1 MSIDWGAARAAM
13 MLDPSVT
20 NLNTGSFGPLS
31 RVVFERATEL
41 RCQLA
46 AGPMD
51 FFVRRMPPLLW
62 NARTRLAAFLGCDPR
77 RLLFTNNVS
86 ASINLVASSLQI
98 AGPGEVLLSDHEY
111 LAMHWCWERAARRLG
126 FTLRT
131 FPLPTMAEEP
141 GPIIEAAV
149 KAMTPRTRVLFFSH
163 VLSPTGLVLP
173 ARELCQE
180 ARRRGIVTVI
190 DGAHAAGFLPLD
202 LATIPADFYAGNA
215 HKWLLAPSG
224 TGFLHLGPGT
234 EDRLAPFH
242 VSWGWHTTAADL
254 DAPDEYGS
262 TARLRRLEFEGTR
275 DVVPWLCVPEAI
287 DFQAGLGF
295 DAIRQ
300 RQRELAAGAKRL
312 FAFLPPAT
320 PASQEMSG
328 PLSAFEA
335 PPGTDPARLRK
346 ELWEERI
353 EVNVI
358 ERPDRLLVRL
368 STNFYNTADEAR
380 RLAGL
385 LPAMLARC
393 TGGPAA

>member
-1 MSIDWGAARAAM
+1 MAADWTAARAAM

-20 NLNTGSFGPLS
+20 NLNSGSWGPLS
-31 RVVFERATEL
+31 RPVFERATDL
-41 RCQLA
+41 RSQLA

-51 FFVRRMPPLLW
+51 FFVRRLPPLLW
-62 NARTRLAAFLGCDPR
+62 DARERLAGFLCCDAR
-77 RLLFTNNVS
+77 RLMFTSNVS

-98 AGPGEVLLSDHEY
+98 AGPGEVLLTDHEY
-111 LAMHWCWERAARRLG
+111 GAMHWCWERAARRLG

-131 FPLPTMAEEP
+131 FPLPMMAEEP
-141 GPIIEAAV
+141 GPIIEAAIR
-149 KAMTPRTRVLFFSH
+149 AMTPRTRVLFFSH

-180 ARRRGIVTVI
+180 ARRRGVLTVV
-190 DGAHAAGFLPLD
+190 DGAHAAGLVPLD
-202 LATIPADFYAGNA
+202 LPAIPADFYAGNA

-242 VSWGWHTTAADL
+242 ISWGWHTTATDL
-254 DAPDEYGS
+254 DAPDEFGS

-287 DFQAGLGF
+287 DFQAALGF
-295 DAIRQ
+295 DAVRA
-300 RQRELAAGAKRL
+300 RQRELAARAKHKC
-312 FAFLPPAT
+312 AFLRQAT
-320 PASQEMSG
+320 PGSPEMSG
-328 PLSAFEA
+328 PMSAFEA
-335 PPGTDPARLRK
+335 PPGTDPVRLRK
-346 ELWEERI
+346 ALWAERV

-368 STNFYNTADEAR
+368 STNFYNTADEVA
-380 RLAGL
+380 RLAAL
-385 LPAMLARC
+385 LPGMLAASRR
-393 TGGPAA
+393 A